1 MGRDIIGISPS
12 GMGKTLVFMLPALLI
27 AIQEEIK
34 MPIIRN
40 EGPFILILLPS
51 HELAL

>member
-1 MGRDIIGISPS
+1 
-12 GMGKTLVFMLPALLI
+12 
-27 AIQEEIK
+27 

-51 HELAL
+51 HELALQTFEIANDYFIKLKEKGYPLLKAMLCIGGMDM